1 MSPSLRPVMGL
12 RLDKVVAPDT
22 HFSGSSDEPSPFVNI
37 SNFTKPSSRIFNR
50 RDWQASS
57 FTTLARLMISRTV
70 SAFSRSA
77 LRIFSR
83 SFSITRLLAVTDDTN
98 DGDDFAHPQL
108 SRCYETALELEV
120 SAARVARVRP
130 FVQSTKISHAVLN
143 QLICVALARR

>member
-37 SNFTKPSSRIFNR
+37 SNFTAPSSRIFNR

-83 SFSITRLLAVTDDTN
+83 SFSITRLLAITDDTN
-98 DGDDFAHPQL
+98 DGDDCAHPQR
-108 SRCYETALELEV
+108 SRCYERRSNLKFFSSPCSGSQALRAVHEDKP
-120 SAARVARVRP
+120 RRT
-130 FVQSTKISHAVLN
+130 QSVDLR
-143 QLICVALARR
+143 LV